1 MAYMKSSRV
10 SRPVESSFGGV
21 MEALGFDY
29 QAATNIGA
37 AGVGAVVNY
46 FGQKSAASIAS
57 SNARAEEARAAAA
70 QASRGGGGGI
80 PTTYLIVGGLALA
93 GVLVFAMRGRGP
105 RKNPGAYGG
114 YAYLSPPDARNR
126 PIAVRKRRR

>member
-1 MAYMKSSRV
+1 MAYMKSSLV

-46 FGQKSAASIAS
+46 FGQKTAASIAS

-70 QASRGGGGGI
+70 QASRGGGGGGI
-80 PTTYLIVGGLALA
+80 PTTYLLIGGAAIV
-93 GVLVFAMRGRGP
+93 GVLVFAMR
-105 RKNPGAYGG
+105 RK
-114 YAYLSPPDARNR
+114 
-126 PIAVRKRRR
+126 